1 MSGASIAA
9 MLEEWA
15 SSLREGKGRLGP
27 LFRRERMAASAGL
40 FVDGLLGPERRRTG
54 GCAPQPRALYAR
66 GPQKEAID
74 DPGPWRR
81 QAVFGRAVWEAD
93 ALRDVVRDGGC
104 PGGSR
109 GGRDACRAG
118 CRARY

>member
-54 GCAPQPRALYAR
+54 GCAPRRRVIAVLGAGRPCWAGRSGRRTRFAMWCAAAAALA
-66 GPQKEAID
+66 
-74 DPGPWRR
+74 
-81 QAVFGRAVWEAD
+81 
-93 ALRDVVRDGGC
+93 
-104 PGGSR
+104 
-109 GGRDACRAG
+109 
-118 CRARY
+118 